1 MTASKRDQERSLINI
16 RRARIATL
24 LAQGFTS
31 QQEIA
36 SSLHIS
42 DATVSRDIDFLKQ
55 EAQRNLKQHLEL
67 RIPHQY
73 SLCETGLKIV
83 LRRAFEI
90 ANNPNNT
97 TSESIQSLNLIANIY
112 GRLMELSTDEK
123 TIAQAVSW
131 IEKKKQQLMDEL
143 RMKFNKYNRNS
154 SRQMNRMK
162 VSEQDE
168 IQEQE
173 TESE

>member
-1 MTASKRDQERSLINI
+1 
-16 RRARIATL
+16 
-24 LAQGFTS
+24 
-31 QQEIA
+31 
-36 SSLHIS
+36 
-42 DATVSRDIDFLKQ
+42 
-55 EAQRNLKQHLEL
+55 
-67 RIPHQY
+67 
-73 SLCETGLKIV
+73 
-83 LRRAFEI
+83 
-90 ANNPNNT
+90 
-97 TSESIQSLNLIANIY
+97 
-112 GRLMELSTDEK
+112 MELSTDEK